1 MPEFPLRCRVAGLPT
16 TKGHK
21 TSGTRKDGTRFL
33 RETGGDA
40 LKTWMANLTD
50 GMKAMMADAGAEPL
64 DVPVFLRVTFF
75 MPWMKDMRKAPPYPT
90 ARSSKYSGDL
100 DTLERSVGDAG
111 TAAGVWTDDS
121 LIVGAMSWKRWA
133 PEGEPGG
140 AQIQVWPASMIDQ
153 KG

>member
-1 MPEFPLRCRVAGLPT
+1 VPEFPLRCRVAGWPK

-21 TSGTRKDGTRFL
+21 TAGVRGDGTAFM
-33 RETGGDA
+33 REAGKH
-40 LKTWMANLTD
+40 LKPWMANLTD
-50 GMKAMMADAGAEPL
+50 GLKEMMAAAGAEPL

-75 MPWMKDMRKAPPYPT
+75 IPRMKGKTDLEYPT
-90 ARSSKYSGDL
+90 AQAGPYSGDL

-140 AQIQVWPASMIDQ
+140 AQIQVWPASMIDR

>member
-1 MPEFPLRCRVAGLPT
+1 MSEFPLRCRVAGWPK

-21 TSGTRKDGTRFL
+21 TAGTRKDGTAFM
-33 RETGGDA
+33 REAGKH
-40 LKTWMANLTD
+40 LKPWMDNLTD

-75 MPWMKDMRKAPPYPT
+75 IPRMKGKTDLVYPT
-90 ARSSKYSGDL
+90 SQSGPYS
-100 DTLERSVGDAG
+100 G
-111 TAAGVWTDDS
+111 TAAKVWTDDS

-140 AQIQVWPASMIDQ
+140 AQIQVWPASMIDK